1 MKIVKPLP
9 KGINIVSV
17 FLVFFLCLCLTFL
30 GWDVAI
36 ASPVVESRKTM
47 GEWKTIPMPPTE
59 DRMQSV
65 HTIVLPNG
73 KVLMINGSSFRS
85 TLIEEN
91 GKYNFKEGVDPK
103 NYNAINNTGVLD
115 PKTGKFERIG
125 SPPALQNGT
134 TNDLFC
140 LGHVQ

>member
-1 MKIVKPLP
+1 
-9 KGINIVSV
+9 
-17 FLVFFLCLCLTFL
+17 
-30 GWDVAI
+30 
-36 ASPVVESRKTM
+36 M
-47 GEWKTIPMPPTE
+47 GAWTTIPMPEPQ

-73 KVLMINGSSFRS
+73 KILMINGSSFRS

-91 GKYNFKEGVDPK
+91 GKFKFKEGVDQK
-103 NYNAINNTGVLD
+103 KYNDINNTGLLEPV
-115 PKTGKFERIG
+115 TRKFERIA

-140 LGHVQ
+140 LGHVQLADGNVLFI